1 MLGPVHLRL
10 YGLCIALGVLAAVW
24 IARRRWSAWGRRSGD
39 DHDDG
44 AGGGARRSD
53 RCPALPRHHRLE
65 RALPGVGGGTAFEI
79 WKGGLGIPG
88 GVVLGA
94 IAGVLVARHLKCNWR
109 LMADAVAPA
118 IPVAQAIG
126 RLGNYFNQELFGRPT
141 TLPWALKVDLLH
153 RPAGYEQ
160 FATFQPT
167 FLYEALWNLALAGLI
182 ILATRRWVLKTGR
195 WFALYVLGYGLG
207 RLWVESLR
215 IDEATHIFGLRVNI
229 WTALIAIAGGTLWFF
244 WGGSPLDREATDRL
258 RAGETLASIHGPEM
272 PNLAEADGDETAG
285 DRTVDDEAD
294 DDDAADDEADA
305 ADDADDDDAADD
317 EADAADDADDAD
329 AAADDEA
336 DAAAEAVDDEPA
348 EPLDAADQP

>member
-1 MLGPVHLRL
+1 MGMLSLGASVLAAIPESPGQEVVLGPVHLRL

-24 IARRRWSAWGRRSGD
+24 IARRRWSAWGGD
-39 DHDDG
+39 PEMITTMALVAVP
-44 AGGGARRSD
+44 AGLIGARLYHVITD
-53 RCPALPRHHRLE
+53 WNE
-65 RALPGVGGGTAFEI
+65 RYSGGRWWPTAFEI

-141 TLPWALKVDLLH
+141 TLPWALKVDLIH

-167 FLYEALWNLALAGLI
+167 FLYEALWNLALAGVI

-215 IDEATHIFGLRVNI
+215 IDEATHILGLRVNI
-229 WTALIAIAGGTLWFF
+229 WTALIAIAGGTIWFF

-258 RAGETLASIHGPEM
+258 RAGETLASIHGPDM
-272 PNLAEADGDETAG
+272 PNLAERRRRRGGRGRGSSMTMPTMTKPTMTRCRTTRSSMTMPGDE
-285 DRTVDDEAD
+285 V
-294 DDDAADDEADA
+294 ADDER
-305 ADDADDDDAADD
+305 
-317 EADAADDADDAD
+317 
-329 AAADDEA
+329 
-336 DAAAEAVDDEPA
+336 VVG
-348 EPLDAADQP
+348 